1 MTHRR
6 TFLTLLTAAGIAAVA
21 TPAPAQQLGP
31 EEKAAAFVRATGDRL
46 VGIIN
51 GPGSDAEKRAALLR
65 AVDQTVDVDG
75 IARFCLGRFWS
86 KATPEQQKQYLQLFR
101 SVLANN
107 IGSKLGQYQGVSF
120 SMGRRKRQGDDA
132 AVMTTVLRPNNPPT
146 DVDWII
152 SNPSTDPKIIDVIA
166 EGTSLRLTQRQDYAS
181 FLSHNGENVDAL
193 ITAMREQVGQ
203 TK

>member
-6 TFLTLLTAAGIAAVA
+6 TFLTLLSSAGLAAATASR
-21 TPAPAQQLGP
+21 AQPLPP
-31 EEKAAAFVRATGDRL
+31 EEKAAVFVKATGDRL
-46 VGIIN
+46 IGIIT
-51 GPGSDAEKRAALLR
+51 GPGSDAEKRAALVK

-75 IARFCLGRFWS
+75 IARFCLGRFWN
-86 KATPEQQKQYLQLFR
+86 KASPDQQKQYLQLFR
-101 SVLANN
+101 SVLAAN
-107 IGSKLGQYQGVSF
+107 ITSKLGQYQGVSF

-132 AVMTTVLRPNNPPT
+132 AVMTTVLRPNNPPA

-152 SNPSTDPKIIDVIA
+152 ANPGTEPKIVDVVA

-181 FLSHNGENVDAL
+181 FLTRNGENIDAL
-193 ITAMREQVGQ
+193 ISAMRDQVAQ